1 MRRRESHGGRGY
13 NLGQAKGT
21 GNLMA
26 DLHFTYRD
34 EPAKL
39 CCELKNLK
47 EDEIAV
53 GRATMDDLF
62 YE

>member
-1 MRRRESHGGRGY
+1 MPQSREGAWMALKKALLVRRRGAVRAAVGRGY

-34 EPAKL
+34 
-39 CCELKNLK
+39 
-47 EDEIAV
+47 
-53 GRATMDDLF
+53 
-62 YE
+62 Y